1 MENPIGRPARLR
13 AALLMSGMRTLA
25 RLVGVAALV
34 AANQMLAPLT
44 GLAQVDPC
52 HPVPIPELCDVL
64 EPSPSPK
71 PSPSTSPSP
80 KGEKPGK
87 ADHADGPAKEGTRAE
102 ERAAE
107 KKKDKELEQGATT
120 PRGSLV
126 VSSPNN
132 SAGLIDILTP
142 LSRYGLN
149 IHEALLRV
157 VGPFP
162 VAGLSYWNDDW
173 HACRDGCSRFH
184 EGLDIFGKEGTP
196 LVATADGVVTQKL
209 VGETSGIS
217 VEIQDAQGIQYFY
230 AHLSAWAEPINVG
243 DQVHVG
249 QVLGYL
255 GHTGNA
261 IYTPPHVHLEIQPG
275 GVPVPPKPFVDR
287 WVKIA
292 ELQAQALAA
301 KVMGQQ
307 AQTLEASDFRLTR
320 LFDLGGGAQIL
331 DPGAERL
338 LALAGIQPSVSSLE
352 MARRLLGQ
360 MSWEIDWAGQTDA
373 QLAELA
379 QQATTLTSAVDLSGA
394 TPWAP
399 FGTVP
404 ADPTTGGVPEQGD

>member
-1 MENPIGRPARLR
+1 
-13 AALLMSGMRTLA
+13 MRTLV

-34 AANQMLAPLT
+34 AANQLLAPLT

-52 HPVPIPELCDVL
+52 HPIPIPELCDVL
-64 EPSPSPK
+64 EPSPSPN
-71 PSPSTSPSP
+71 PSPSESPSS
-80 KGEKPGK
+80 EKPGK
-87 ADHADGPAKEGTRAE
+87 ADHIEKPPKQDSTAAE
-102 ERAAE
+102 ERAS
-107 KKKDKELEQGATT
+107 KKDEKEQEQGATT
-120 PRGSLV
+120 PRGLLV

-132 SAGLIDILTP
+132 SAALIEILSP
-142 LSRYGLN
+142 LARYGLN

-162 VAGLSYWNDDW
+162 VAGLSYWTDDW
-173 HACRDGCSRFH
+173 HACRDGCTRFH

-217 VEIQDAQGIQYFY
+217 IEIQDANGIQYFY
-230 AHLSAWAEPINVG
+230 AHMSAWAEPINVG
-243 DQVHVG
+243 DPVHVG

-261 IYTPPHVHLEIQPG
+261 MYTPPHLHLEFQPG
-275 GVPVPPKPFVDR
+275 GIPAPPKPHVDR

-292 ELQAQALAA
+292 ELEAQALAA
-301 KVMGQQ
+301 KVMGTQ
-307 AQTLEASDFRLTR
+307 APEASDFRLTR

-399 FGTVP
+399 FGV
-404 ADPTTGGVPEQGD
+404 APTSATTAGIPEQGD

>member
-1 MENPIGRPARLR
+1 MRMSWLRLSVL
-13 AALLMSGMRTLA
+13 AAII
-25 RLVGVAALV
+25 AAHQL
-34 AANQMLAPLT
+34 LAPLS
-44 GLAQVDPC
+44 GIAQVDPC
-52 HPVPIPELCDVL
+52 HPVPIPDLCEVIDPSPSPS
-64 EPSPSPK
+64 PSPSPK
-71 PSPSTSPSP
+71 NKGNKPP
-80 KGEKPGK
+80 KNQTTKEDQANEDKERGDEKKPGSK
-87 ADHADGPAKEGTRAE
+87 VKKE
-102 ERAAE
+102 
-107 KKKDKELEQGATT
+107 KGATT

-132 SAGLIDILTP
+132 SAALIETLSP
-142 LSRYGLN
+142 LSRYGLHL
-149 IHEALLRV
+149 HEALQRV

-162 VAGLSYWNDDW
+162 VAGLAYWTDDW
-173 HACRDGCSRFH
+173 GACRDGCSRSH

-230 AHLSAWAEPINVG
+230 AHMSAWAEPIEVG

-261 IYTPPHVHLEIQPG
+261 MYTPPHLHLEVQPG
-275 GVPVPPKPFVDR
+275 GTPVPPKPFVDR
-287 WVKIA
+287 WVKLAQLEA
-292 ELQAQALAA
+292 EALALR
-301 KVMGQQ
+301 VMG
-307 AQTLEASDFRLTR
+307 AEPPEASDFRLTR
-320 LFDLGGGAQIL
+320 LFDLAGGGEIL
-331 DPGAERL
+331 EPGAERF
-338 LALAGIQPSVSSLE
+338 LALAGIQPTVSSLE

-373 QLAELA
+373 QLEALA
-379 QQATTLTSAVDLSGA
+379 QQATALSSTQDLSGA

-404 ADPTTGGVPEQGD
+404 VGAGAATPSVPEQGD

>member
-1 MENPIGRPARLR
+1 M
-13 AALLMSGMRTLA
+13 LLAT
-25 RLVGVAALV
+25 VVALV
-34 AANQMLAPLT
+34 LLSPMT
-44 GLAQVDPC
+44 GSAQVDPC
-52 HPVPIPELCDVL
+52 VPVPIPELCEVIDPSPSPS
-64 EPSPSPK
+64 PSPSPK
-71 PSPSTSPSP
+71 GDKGNKPS
-80 KGEKPGK
+80 KGEDAAEEKPGE
-87 ADHADGPAKEGTRAE
+87 AAE
-102 ERAAE
+102 EKGA
-107 KKKDKELEQGATT
+107 KKKKKREEEAATT

-132 SAGLIDILTP
+132 SATLIEILTP

-162 VAGLSYWNDDW
+162 VAGLSYWTDDW
-173 HACRDGCSRFH
+173 HACRDGCTRFH

-196 LVATADGVVTQKL
+196 LVATVDGTVTQKL

-217 VEIQDAQGIQYFY
+217 VEIQDSLGIQYFY
-230 AHLSAWAEPINVG
+230 AHMSAWAEPINVG

-261 IYTPPHVHLEIQPG
+261 MYTPPHLHLEIQPG
-275 GVPVPPKPFVDR
+275 GVPKPPKPYVDN

-292 ELQAQALAA
+292 ELEARALASRLMA
-301 KVMGQQ
+301 E
-307 AQTLEASDFRLTR
+307 EAPESSDFRLTR
-320 LFDLGGGAQIL
+320 LFDLGGDAEIL

-352 MARRLLGQ
+352 MARRLLGE

-373 QLAELA
+373 QLAALA
-379 QQATTLTSAVDLSGA
+379 QEASSLSTAVDLSGA

-404 ADPTTGGVPEQGD
+404 TSTDATTAGIPEQGD

>member
-1 MENPIGRPARLR
+1 
-13 AALLMSGMRTLA
+13 
-25 RLVGVAALV
+25 
-34 AANQMLAPLT
+34 
-44 GLAQVDPC
+44 
-52 HPVPIPELCDVL
+52 
-64 EPSPSPK
+64 
-71 PSPSTSPSP
+71 
-80 KGEKPGK
+80 
-87 ADHADGPAKEGTRAE
+87 
-102 ERAAE
+102 
-107 KKKDKELEQGATT
+107 
-120 PRGSLV
+120 V

-132 SAGLIDILTP
+132 SAALIETLTP
-142 LSRYGLN
+142 LARYGLN

-162 VAGLSYWNDDW
+162 VSGLAYWTDDW
-173 HACRDGCSRFH
+173 HACRDGCTRFH

-217 VEIQDAQGIQYFY
+217 VEIQDSQGIQYFY
-230 AHLSAWAEPINVG
+230 AHMSAWAEPINVG

-261 IYTPPHVHLEIQPG
+261 IYTPPHLHLEIQPG
-275 GVPVPPKPFVDR
+275 GVPAPPKPFVDR

-292 ELQAQALAA
+292 ELEARALAA
-301 KVMGQQ
+301 RVMGQE
-307 AQTLEASDFRLTR
+307 APEASDFRLTR

-379 QQATTLTSAVDLSGA
+379 QQATTLTAAVDLSGA

-399 FGTVP
+399 FGI
-404 ADPTTGGVPEQGD
+404 APTATDAATTGVPEQGD

>member
-1 MENPIGRPARLR
+1 
-13 AALLMSGMRTLA
+13 MSVRNLVRTA
-25 RLVGVAALV
+25 GGAALV
-34 AANQMLAPLT
+34 AANQLLAPLV
-44 GLAQVDPC
+44 GQAQVDPC
-52 HPVPIPELCDVL
+52 HPVPIPELCEVID
-64 EPSPSPK
+64 PSPSPD

-87 ADHADGPAKEGTRAE
+87 ADHVDQPSKGEAGEEEQGAARKSKKE
-102 ERAAE
+102 
-107 KKKDKELEQGATT
+107 KELEQGATT
-120 PRGSLV
+120 PRGDLV

-132 SAGLIDILTP
+132 SAALIDTLTP
-142 LSRYGLN
+142 LARYGLN

-162 VAGLSYWNDDW
+162 VAGLAYWTDDW
-173 HACRDGCSRFH
+173 HACRDGCTRFH

-230 AHLSAWAEPINVG
+230 AHMSAWAEPINVG

-261 IYTPPHVHLEIQPG
+261 IYTPPHLHLEIQPG

-287 WVKIA
+287 WVKVA
-292 ELQAQALAA
+292 ELEARALAA
-301 KVMGQQ
+301 RVMGKE
-307 AQTLEASDFRLTR
+307 APEASDFRLTR

-379 QQATTLTSAVDLSGA
+379 HQATTLTTAVDLSGA

-399 FGTVP
+399 FGI
-404 ADPTTGGVPEQGD
+404 APTAMDAATAGIPEQGD

>member
-1 MENPIGRPARLR
+1 
-13 AALLMSGMRTLA
+13 MRRMRIFV

-52 HPVPIPELCDVL
+52 HPVPIPELCEVL
-64 EPSPSPK
+64 EPSPSPD
-71 PSPSTSPSP
+71 PSPSTTPSP
-80 KGEKPGK
+80 KSEKPGQ
-87 ADHADGPAKEGTRAE
+87 ADHVDVSKDEGPTRAE

-107 KKKDKELEQGATT
+107 KERKAGEDQGPPT
-120 PRGSLV
+120 PTGPLV

-162 VAGLSYWNDDW
+162 VAGLSYWTDDW
-173 HACRDGCSRFH
+173 HACRDGCTRFH

-196 LVATADGVVTQKL
+196 LVATADGTVTQKL

-249 QVLGYL
+249 QLLGYM

-261 IYTPPHVHLEIQPG
+261 MYTPPHVHLEVQPG

-292 ELQAQALAA
+292 ELEARALAA
-301 KVMGQQ
+301 KMMGQQ
-307 AQTLEASDFRLTR
+307 VETMEASNFRLTR

-379 QQATTLTSAVDLSGA
+379 QQATTLSSSVDLSGA

-404 ADPTTGGVPEQGD
+404 AGADPATAGIPEQGD